1 MTIKPINWNAIEDE
15 VDKEVWDK
23 LTSNFWLPEKI
34 PLSGDISQWKKMTK
48 QEQDTLARVFA
59 GLTLLD
65 TVQGTLGAT
74 SMIPDSITTHE
85 EAVLSYITFNE
96 AVHAKSYSTIFS
108 TLLTT
113 PEINEAFDWSEE
125 NKFLQYK
132 ADKIVSF
139 YNEDDPVKKKIASVI
154 LESFLFYSGFYYI
167 FHLASRGLLINSANI
182 IQLILRDEC
191 VSSDN
196 QVFTNRGWIYA
207 DQITLNDQLLQYDM
221 YSGKYSFTLPLAI
234 TSTNVSEIYSVHT
247 PEHYP
252 YYCSRNHRIL
262 GTSGETTAGQFN
274 NTDLNSLGMIPEES
288 SCLPVSIMSVTSIH
302 YPTVV
307 YGFETPNGT
316 IVIRGDHRDSGI
328 ITGNSVHGYYLGYKS
343 QKLQEIGQYT
353 KEMRESYAD
362 FAYDLVFDLM
372 ENEFKYTHELY
383 DELGLYS
390 EVESFLKYN
399 ANKALM
405 NLGYGAIYPKDESTP
420 PPEIMASLDP
430 TSNANHDFFSS
441 SGSSYV
447 VVGSEETT
455 DDDWDF

>member
-1 MTIKPINWNAIEDE
+1 MTIKPINWNAIEDD

-65 TVQGTLGAT
+65 TVQGTIGAT
-74 SMIPDSITTHE
+74 SMIPDSITPHE
-85 EAVLSYITFNE
+85 EAVMTQVSFME
-96 AVHAKSYSTIFS
+96 SVHAKSYSTIFS

-191 VSSDN
+191 VSSYN
-196 QVFTNRGWIYA
+196 QVFTNRGWVAAGDIISS
-207 DQITLNDQLLQYDM
+207 DEVLQYDM
-221 YSGKYSFTLPLAI
+221 VNKVYSFTSPLVV
-234 TSTNVSEIYSVHT
+234 TDSYTDLYFVLT
-247 PEHYP
+247 PIGG
-252 YYCSRNHRIL
+252 YYCSGNHRIVGTNGEITAAEYNTYDDHTNL
-262 GTSGETTAGQFN
+262 GFIPNTEYSFKNVIVSTAGIQ
-274 NTDLNSLGMIPEES
+274 SEVIGI
-288 SCLPVSIMSVTSIH
+288 
-302 YPTVV
+302 
-307 YGFETPNGT
+307 ETPKGT
-316 IVIRGDHRDSGI
+316 IVVKGSDGNNLV
-328 ITGNSVHGYYLGYKS
+328 TGNSVHGYYLGYKS

-372 ENEFKYTHELY
+372 ENELKYTHELY
-383 DELGLYS
+383 DELGLSS

-405 NLGYGAIYPKDESTP
+405 NLGYDAIYPKDESTP

-447 VVGSEETT
+447 VVDNEETV

>member
-1 MTIKPINWNAIEDE
+1 MTIKPINWNAIEDD

-74 SMIPDSITTHE
+74 SMIPDSLTMHE
-85 EAVLSYITFNE
+85 EAVLSYVTFNE

-182 IQLILRDEC
+182 IQLILRDE
-191 VSSDN
+191 
-196 QVFTNRGWIYA
+196 A
-207 DQITLNDQLLQYDM
+207 
-221 YSGKYSFTLPLAI
+221 
-234 TSTNVSEIYSVHT
+234 
-247 PEHYP
+247 
-252 YYCSRNHRIL
+252 
-262 GTSGETTAGQFN
+262 
-274 NTDLNSLGMIPEES
+274 
-288 SCLPVSIMSVTSIH
+288 
-302 YPTVV
+302 
-307 YGFETPNGT
+307 
-316 IVIRGDHRDSGI
+316 
-328 ITGNSVHGYYLGYKS
+328 VHGYYLGYKS

-372 ENEFKYTHELY
+372 ENELKYTHELY
-383 DELGLYS
+383 DELGLSS

-405 NLGYGAIYPKDESTP
+405 NLGYDAIYPKDESTP

-447 VVGSEETT
+447 VVGNEETT

>member
-1 MTIKPINWNAIEDE
+1 MTIKPINWNQLEDE
-15 VDKEVWDK
+15 IDLEVWNK

-74 SMIPDSITTHE
+74 SMIPDSLTMHE
-85 EAVLSYITFNE
+85 EAVLSYVTFNE

-191 VSSDN
+191 IIPETQIFTDHGWDYVGNVSTDD
-196 QVFTNRGWIYA
+196 RI
-207 DQITLNDQLLQYDM
+207 LQYDM
-221 YSGKYSFTLPLAI
+221 YTGKYSFTLPLAI
-234 TSTNVSEIYSVHT
+234 TTTKVSEVFVVHT
-247 PEHYP
+247 PEHYS
-252 YYCSRNHRIL
+252 YGCSRNHRIL
-262 GTSGETTAGQFN
+262 GTTGETTAGEFN
-274 NTDLNSLGMIPEES
+274 NTDLETLGMIPDHS
-288 SCLPVSIMSVTSIH
+288 SILPVYSMSVKDME
-302 YPTVV
+302 YPTEV

-316 IVIRGDHRDSGI
+316 IVVRGDHRDSGL

-372 ENEFKYTHELY
+372 ENELKYTHELY

-405 NLGYGAIYPKDESTP
+405 NLGYDAIYPKDESTP

-447 VVGSEETT
+447 VVDNEETT
-455 DDDWDF
+455 DDDWEF